1 MTSFGKVGI
10 LSLKEFCRIIIIE
23 KNVLIIM
30 GGEIIMKSTGIVRKV
45 DELGRVVI
53 PIELR
58 RTLDIAEKDA
68 LEIYVDDDRIVLKK
82 YKPNMTC
89 QVTGEVSDDNLSIA
103 SGKIIL
109 SPMGAKEIIKELE
122 DYLSKQD

>member
-1 MTSFGKVGI
+1 
-10 LSLKEFCRIIIIE
+10 
-23 KNVLIIM
+23 
-30 GGEIIMKSTGIVRKV
+30 MKSTGIVRKV

-89 QVTGEVSDDNLSIA
+89 QVTGEVSDENISLAD
-103 SGKIIL
+103 GKIIL
-109 SPMGAKEIIKELE
+109 SPEGAENVINELQSYV
-122 DYLSKQD
+122 DNNK